1 MFYSLFEIVSV
12 KDAFRDSIVDED
24 IDKAVA
30 LYKKTKEYQERRE
43 KEEFQRAQELSRL
56 ENSKTSGTVEILS
69 SDDEDKEL
77 DSKLNIQ
84 QNMIEEDRKLAIQI
98 QK

>member
-1 MFYSLFEIVSV
+1 M
-12 KDAFRDSIVDED
+12 DED

-30 LYKKTKEYQERRE
+30 RYKKTKAYRERRE
-43 KEEFQRAQELSRL
+43 EEEFQRAQELSRL
-56 ENSKTSGTVEILS
+56 ENSKTNETVEILS
-69 SDDEDKEL
+69 SDDENKEL

>member
-1 MFYSLFEIVSV
+1 M
-12 KDAFRDSIVDED
+12 DED

-30 LYKKTKEYQERRE
+30 RYKKTKEYRE
-43 KEEFQRAQELSRL
+43 KKEAEEFQRALELSRL
-56 ENSKTSGTVEILS
+56 ENRKTNETAEILS

>member
-1 MFYSLFEIVSV
+1 MWM
-12 KDAFRDSIVDED
+12 RTSI
-24 IDKAVA
+24 KRLHATR
-30 LYKKTKEYQERRE
+30 KPRNTE
-43 KEEFQRAQELSRL
+43 KEGKKK
-56 ENSKTSGTVEILS
+56 NSSVLKNCLVWKTVEILS

>member
-1 MFYSLFEIVSV
+1 M
-12 KDAFRDSIVDED
+12 DED

-30 LYKKTKEYQERRE
+30 RYKKTKEYRERRE

-84 QNMIEEDRKLAIQI
+84 QNMIEEDRKLPIQI

>member
-1 MFYSLFEIVSV
+1 M
-12 KDAFRDSIVDED
+12 DED

-30 LYKKTKEYQERRE
+30 RYKKTKAYRE
-43 KEEFQRAQELSRL
+43 KREEEFQRALELSRL
-56 ENSKTSGTVEILS
+56 ENSKTNETVEILS
-69 SDDEDKEL
+69 SDDENKEL